1 MSTQETSFPPRPP
14 TSLDEPPRCFSE
26 LIKFC
31 SVPLTLFSEVRGNC
45 QPLALS
51 LSAHT
56 HPGPESLRLPQ
67 RPRETRTSPQNGD
80 LPLPTPVA
88 LTSLSTQVWS
98 WGRCTTA
105 SHAGVPC
112 FCRALKMPFQPTW
125 LARGGLDCPMRE
137 PWLSQSISLQV
148 SLLYVLGR
156 GSLFF
161 YCSYSLSPV
170 SEAVLCVLTLS

>member
-1 MSTQETSFPPRPP
+1 MSRLGVSLRRPSFALAPCLLPEE
-14 TSLDEPPRCFSE
+14 SAGS
-26 LIKFC
+26 
-31 SVPLTLFSEVRGNC
+31 C

-51 LSAHT
+51 LSVHPHT
-56 HPGPESLRLPQ
+56 PVQSPSDS
-67 RPRETRTSPQNGD
+67 PRETRTSPQNGTSP
-80 LPLPTPVA
+80 PLPTPVA
-88 LTSLSTQVWS
+88 LTSLRAQVWS

-125 LARGGLDCPMRE
+125 LARGGVDCPMRE

-156 GSLFF
+156 GPFFF